1 MKWVEPNATDVPED
15 LRTFVGGHPLIA
27 ERLFHLGL
35 TSISSAQAFLDR
47 TKYSPASPFELP
59 DLEHAVKRLKRAIAS
74 SERILIWG
82 DFDVD
87 GQTATS
93 VLFDGLRQL
102 GADVRYH
109 VPLRQGEG
117 HGIQLAKLESWLT
130 RGIDVIVSCDTGIT
144 AHDAVAVAQAA
155 GVDVVITDHHIL
167 GDSLPPALAVIN
179 PLRLPTGHPL
189 HDLPGVGV
197 AWELISALVTEDKA
211 RELLDLVALGI
222 VSDVAIQ
229 TRDTRYLLQGGLEQM
244 RVGVRVGLRAL
255 FERADIDVATLSE
268 DDIGF
273 SLGPRLNAQGRL
285 GDAAVNVELLT
296 TNDRAR
302 AAELANQLEGMNVK
316 RKQETQL
323 VMDSAMTL
331 IESDPSVTSY
341 AAIVLSHPEWQGGIV
356 GIVANRLAEKFRKPV
371 VLLNEKGHSAS
382 GSARSVPGCNITD
395 AISRNRDI
403 VGRFGGH
410 AMAAGLSI
418 KRDDVSE
425 FRRRLSR
432 TVREMT
438 STAVDPESG
447 LEPGPELEID
457 AYVTPDELTKDL
469 AQDIARLAPFGNGNR
484 RINLATRRVEL
495 VRRTKARSRAGH
507 VDLTVKDETG
517 KKMRLFWRGAGEA
530 LLPGGRF
537 DIAYNISADRSKDRK
552 DFALTVVDFR
562 ACEDDVIEVANRTS
576 TCVFEDLSASPDRV
590 ARLNEITAQG
600 TDYVVWRE
608 LRSDIT
614 GSTRSELHRAELLV
628 VWTAPAGPDEW
639 QRALKEVRPRRIAY
653 IGEVPAPMNVES
665 FLRRLAGLA
674 KHVLKGD
681 GESSIAA
688 FAGATAQ
695 RDTAVR
701 YGLRWLEES
710 GAFELDV
717 ASDGTVIVSR
727 STGGVGSGDE
737 KGRLEVLIAQ
747 ILEETRA
754 FRARGAAL
762 LNV

>member
-1 MKWVEPNATDVPED
+1 MAQTSAITCPCDRVKDTEFN
-15 LRTFVGGHPLIA
+15 LR
-27 ERLFHLGL
+27 R
-35 TSISSAQAFLDR
+35 
-47 TKYSPASPFELP
+47 
-59 DLEHAVKRLKRAIAS
+59 
-74 SERILIWG
+74 
-82 DFDVD
+82 
-87 GQTATS
+87 
-93 VLFDGLRQL
+93 
-102 GADVRYH
+102 
-109 VPLRQGEG
+109 
-117 HGIQLAKLESWLT
+117 LESWLT
-130 RGIDVIVSCDTGIT
+130 RGVDVIVTCDTGIT

-179 PLRLPTGHPL
+179 PLRLPSEHPL
-189 HDLPGVGV
+189 HDLPGVAV

-229 TRDTRYLLQGGLEQM
+229 TRDTRYLLQCGLEQM

-255 FERADIDVATLSE
+255 FERAEIDVATLSE

-285 GDAAVNVELLT
+285 GDAAVSVELLT
-296 TNDRAR
+296 TNDKAR

-356 GIVANRLAEKFRKPV
+356 GIVANRLAEKFHKPV

-395 AISRNRDI
+395 AISRNRDM

-438 STAVDPESG
+438 STDVEA
-447 LEPGPELEID
+447 ELEID
-457 AYVTPDELTKDL
+457 GYVTPDELTKDL

-507 VDLTVKDETG
+507 VDLTVKDEAG
-517 KKMRLFWRGAGEA
+517 KKIRLFWRGAGEA
-530 LLPGGRF
+530 LLPAGRF

-562 ACEDDVIEVANRTS
+562 PCEDDVIEVANSTS

-590 ARLNEITAQG
+590 AKLNEITAQE

-608 LRSDIT
+608 SRADIA

-653 IGEVPAPMNVES
+653 IGEVPPQMSVES

-695 RDTAVR
+695 RDIAVR

-717 ASDGTVIVSR
+717 ASDGSVSVSR
-727 STGGVGSGDE
+727 STRGAGASDE
-737 KGRLEVLIAQ
+737 KRKLEVLIAQ
-747 ILEETRA
+747 ILEETRS
-754 FRARGAAL
+754 FRARGATV